1 MPVPIAPNYIDF
13 PGNHEPLATPPA
25 QATSSNGV
33 PLQAIPPAATKTV
46 SVTSLRETA
55 AIGDLSPLATPT
67 KLSEPQIQ
75 TATRNGAGFGPGLVM
90 DPGAA
95 VHPGNTGSVV
105 PNGALGNTGAPVL
118 SSNTK
123 STAAGNFR

>member
-1 MPVPIAPNYIDF
+1 MPAPTAPNYIDF
-13 PGNHEPLATPPA
+13 PGGHEPLPTPPA

-33 PLQAIPPAATKTV
+33 PLQADAPKATTTV

-67 KLSEPQIQ
+67 KISEPQIQ
-75 TATRNGAGFGPGLVM
+75 VNARRGTSFGPGLVM
-90 DPGAA
+90 DPGVAQ
-95 VHPGNTGSVV
+95 HPGNTGSVV